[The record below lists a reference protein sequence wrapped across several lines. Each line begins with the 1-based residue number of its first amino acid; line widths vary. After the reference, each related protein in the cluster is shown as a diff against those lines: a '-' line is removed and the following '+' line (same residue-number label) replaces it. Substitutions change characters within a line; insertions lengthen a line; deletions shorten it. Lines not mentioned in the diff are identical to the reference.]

1 MIDLTLL
8 IVAARFVAFGVGLV
22 VTYAAVSASR
32 RTGSVA
38 LRLLAAGAAAVT
50 LSTVVGGLL
59 DTVLGVRLEVG
70 VLVSSL
76 LLVVGFST
84 LAYSLFVSD
93 PALGR
98 GDELAASDG
107 RHGN

>member
-8 IVAARFVAFGVGLV
+8 IVAARVVAFGVGSV
-22 VTYAAVSASR
+22 VTYAAVAASR

-38 LRLLAAGAAAVT
+38 LRLLAVGAGVVT
-50 LSTVVGGLL
+50 LSTAVGGLL
-59 DTVLGVRLEVG
+59 DTALGLRLEFG
-70 VLVSSL
+70 VLLSSL

-84 LAYSLFVSD
+84 LAYSLYVSD
-93 PALGR
+93 PTLGS